1 MEWMF
6 YILSDQFPVKDASF
20 ENLLFLLKYLMM
32 SPISNL
38 GDLLM
43 TRFVMFFLY

>member
-1 MEWMF
+1 MEWTL

-20 ENLLFLLKYLMM
+20 ENLYLTM
-32 SPISNL
+32 SPILNL